1 MFENDRQVQTDVWLQ
16 NMCYFFSMK
25 TSMNRYWLE
34 HPNLLREQAMYKVW
48 QIARLGVY
56 ATGNSNSYA
65 GGIYPNNQHIHLK
78 PRYALSEIQ

>member
-1 MFENDRQVQTDVWLQ
+1 
-16 NMCYFFSMK
+16 MK
-25 TSMNRYWLE
+25 TSTNCYWLE
-34 HPNLLREQAMYKVW
+34 HLNLLREQAMYKGG
-48 QIARLGVY
+48 QIARLVLY